1 MQIILLLLGAALNL
15 CTVISA
21 YVGSQKTLSNSNK
34 SPESPFGVGFDLTA
48 SYGSAAVA
56 FPNGTI
62 VAVAHI
68 PAEQDYNDVL
78 QRLSWPASQHLSPPY
93 NNVGESW
100 DDMPRQYLRKARKAV
115 GLPAS
120 QDVGHL
126 AKMLSGLRT
135 VVEERVG
142 PIMTA
147 AVTTMHLPA
156 LYDEDLHDAFEY
168 VGLEYITFPVGD
180 VGHNILYE
188 TSAAFA
194 GYGYGLCS
202 DYEADPEACKN
213 EQWNMTDRAVM
224 AVVYTDTALSV
235 SLSVIRSAYALWE
248 PPYRYLS
255 DFDIGYQASLS
266 STAEYWATLGVKL
279 GEILIENPNYERPS
293 MVMLM
298 GDRIEEYKFRE
309 VLNKVL
315 SEQTQEWPE
324 VLSKSG
330 REVAAK
336 GAAELAKREIFYA
349 TQNPSSCSKATKEEE
364 EVPTKKVGNIREQEQ
379 M

>member
-1 MQIILLLLGAALNL
+1 MQLILQLLVAGLNL
-15 CTVISA
+15 CTVTSA
-21 YVGSQKTLSNSNK
+21 YVGSQKPLSNSNK
-34 SPESPFGVGFDLTA
+34 SPGAPFGVGFDLTA
-48 SYGSAAVA
+48 SYGSAAVS

-62 VAVAHI
+62 VALAHI

-78 QRLSWPASQHLSPPY
+78 QRLSRPASQHLSPPY

-100 DDMPRQYLRKARKAV
+100 DDMPRQYRRKARKAV

-168 VGLEYITFPVGD
+168 IGLEYITFSVGD

-188 TSAAFA
+188 TNAAFA

-202 DYEADPEACKN
+202 DYKDDPETCKN

-224 AVVYTDTALSV
+224 AVGYTDTALSV

-248 PPYRYLS
+248 PPYRYLA
-255 DFDIGYQASLS
+255 DFDLGYQASLS
-266 STAEYWATLGVKL
+266 STVEYWATLELKL
-279 GEILIENPNYERPS
+279 AEILIENPNYERPS

-298 GDRIEEYKFRE
+298 GDRIEESKFRE
-309 VLNKVL
+309 ALNKVL
-315 SEQTQEWPE
+315 SEQMQERPE
-324 VLSKSG
+324 VLSESG
-330 REVAAK
+330 RDIAAK
-336 GAAELAKREIFYA
+336 GAAEMAKREVFYA
-349 TQNPSSCSKATKEEE
+349 KQNPSSCSEATKEEE
-364 EVPTKKVGNIREQEQ
+364 SSPTKKMGNIPEHEQ

>member
-1 MQIILLLLGAALNL
+1 MNLIYQILVAAANL
-15 CTVISA
+15 CTVTSA
-21 YVGSQKTLSNSNK
+21 YVGSQKTLSTSNE
-34 SPESPFGVGFDLTA
+34 SPGSPFGVGFDLTA
-48 SYGSAAVA
+48 SYGSAAVS

-62 VAVAHI
+62 VTVAHI
-68 PAEQDYNDVL
+68 PAEQGYNDVL
-78 QRLSWPASQHLSPPY
+78 QRLSLAASQHLSPPY
-93 NNVGESW
+93 NSVGESW

-135 VVEERVG
+135 AVEERVG
-142 PIMTA
+142 PITTA

-168 VGLEYITFPVGD
+168 VGLEYLTFPVGD

-202 DYEADPEACKN
+202 DYKDDPEACKD

-224 AVVYTDTALSV
+224 AVLYTDTALSV

-255 DFDIGYQASLS
+255 DFDLGYQASLS
-266 STAEYWATLGVKL
+266 SSSSTAEYWAALERKL
-279 GEILIENPNYERPS
+279 GEILVENPNYERPGT
-293 MVMLM
+293 VMLM
-298 GDRIEEYKFRE
+298 GDRTEESEFRE
-309 VLNKVL
+309 ILNKVL
-315 SEQTQEWPE
+315 GEQTQKSPKI
-324 VLSKSG
+324 LSKDARG
-330 REVAAK
+330 VAAN
-336 GAAELAKREIFYA
+336 GVAEMAKREMFFHA
-349 TQNPSSCSKATKEEE
+349 
-364 EVPTKKVGNIREQEQ
+364 R
-379 M
+379 